1 MQVNASIDESDVGS
15 IRPGQHVSFRVG
27 AYPNESFSGSV
38 EQLRLNPTVDQ
49 NVVTYTA
56 VISAPNGKLKLKPG
70 MTANLTITIDERN
83 NVLKV
88 PNAALRF
95 TPQDTTAQRTGSGNS
110 NGPGRRQSGANGSGN
125 GRPEGAPRSG
135 SGNDVQFAPPTA
147 PVLAGQTRIIWVADQ
162 NGTSQRRRIKVGL
175 SDGVSTEVVEG
186 NLQEGEMVITGQT
199 LSGAAKSTT
208 PTNQSS
214 APGFGGAS
222 RTGGG
227 GGGRRN

>member
-1 MQVNASIDESDVGS
+1 
-15 IRPGQHVSFRVG
+15 
-27 AYPNESFSGSV
+27 
-38 EQLRLNPTVDQ
+38 
-49 NVVTYTA
+49 
-56 VISAPNGKLKLKPG
+56 G

-199 LSGAAKSTT
+199 LSSASKSNS
-208 PTNQSS
+208 NQAS
-214 APGFGGAS
+214 APGFGGAP
-222 RTGGG
+222 RTNSGAP
-227 GGGRRN
+227 GRRN